1 MGRLKN
7 AALAQAEVKKTSR
20 TIVKGET
27 FDDPTD
33 SRRPKVIRPPATSK
47 TERTPDRF
55 TYALKPHT
63 AERRSD
69 GWWVCKTPVTSFGE
83 KAQWTGP
90 FASIEDACLAIAGL
104 QATEAAERHARN
116 LRFYGLQP
124 GHPLH
129 GLKPATRF
137 KPKKVTPGHTL

>member
-1 MGRLKN
+1 MGKSKN
-7 AALAQAEVKKTSR
+7 AALAQADVKKTSSR

-27 FDDPTD
+27 HDDPTD
-33 SRRPKVIRPPATSK
+33 SKPPKIIRPATTK

-63 AERRSD
+63 VERRSD
-69 GWWVCKTPVTSFGE
+69 GWWVCKTPATSFGE
-83 KAQWTGP
+83 KPHWTGP
-90 FASIEDACLAIAGL
+90 FAALDDACLAIAGL

-129 GLKPATRF
+129 GLKPSTLKA
-137 KPKKVTPGHTL
+137 KKATPGRTL

>member
-20 TIVKGET
+20 TIVKGNT

-33 SRRPKVIRPPATSK
+33 SKPPKIIRPPATTK

-55 TYALKPHT
+55 TYALRLHT
-63 AERRSD
+63 VERRSD
-69 GWWVCKTPVTSFGE
+69 GWWVCKTTSFGE
-83 KAQWTGP
+83 KPQWTGP
-90 FASIEDACLAIAGL
+90 FGALDDACLAIAGL

-129 GLKPATRF
+129 GLKPPTRL
-137 KPKKVTPGHTL
+137 KPKKATPGRTL